1 MKSVTLVLKLE
12 HKVNLKFM
20 LYVNGEETLLF
31 IYFLSYSIY
40 LHVVTE
46 RKVSMLKQTFKSL
59 QGPLGV
65 PGPQFLGCLKLP
77 IRPRAL

>member
-1 MKSVTLVLKLE
+1 MVKK
-12 HKVNLKFM
+12 
-20 LYVNGEETLLF
+20 LLF

-46 RKVSMLKQTFKSL
+46 IKVYMLKQTFKSL

-65 PGPQFLGCLKLP
+65 PGPQFPYTTPC
-77 IRPRAL
+77 ALEAMQSGGKH